1 VIKLRAD
8 LQLVQELMRKK
19 ANNDSSDDE
28 SSIEELPY
36 VKLDNEMRILSIDV
50 TFDGIQNNY
59 H

>member
-1 VIKLRAD
+1 MIKLRAD